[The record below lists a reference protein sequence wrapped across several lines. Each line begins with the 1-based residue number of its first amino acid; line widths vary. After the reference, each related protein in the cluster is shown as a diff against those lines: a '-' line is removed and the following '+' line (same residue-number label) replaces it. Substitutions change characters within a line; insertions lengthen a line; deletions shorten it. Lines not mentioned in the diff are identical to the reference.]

1 VVVRLSWEDGGEP
14 GEPRALPEGRY
25 TLVGYRILADD
36 ADGKPWH
43 VSATGAS
50 IREVVIRGGA
60 NESLDVDETIRME
73 SRVHAGRIQVAIRGE
88 HGAGLSI
95 YKESRRIPLGY
106 RLLDASGAELG
117 SGSIEYG

>member
-1 VVVRLSWEDGGEP
+1 MRLSWEEGEDPGG
-14 GEPRALPEGRY
+14 PRALPEGRY

-36 ADGKPWH
+36 AAGKPWH

-50 IREVVIRGGA
+50 IRKIVIESGA
-60 NESLDVDETIRME
+60 NESLDIDESIRIE

-95 YKESRRIPLGY
+95 YKEGRRIPLGY
-106 RLLDASGAELG
+106 RLLDAAGAELG